1 MQMISIPN
9 YADLKIAHVVLD
21 YNGTLAGNGIVSEE
35 TRVCL
40 QQLTEMYR
48 VYVITADTFGT
59 VKQEL
64 EAFDLEVMILS
75 SKDHTAEKAALI
87 EKLGAGQTAAM
98 GNGNNDRLMLESA
111 ALSIALMGSEGCS
124 VETMQAADILCG
136 SIVDAME
143 LLIHPKRL
151 VATLR
156 R

>member
-1 MQMISIPN
+1 MQRITIPN
-9 YADLKIAHVVLD
+9 YADLEIAHVVLD
-21 YNGTLAGNGIVSEE
+21 YNGTLAGNGIVAKE
-35 TRVCL
+35 TRACL
-40 QQLTEMYR
+40 HQLTEHYR

-64 EAFDLEVMILS
+64 EAFDLEVIVLS

-87 EKLGAGQTAAM
+87 KKLGAEQTAAM

-111 ALSIALMGSEGCS
+111 VLSVALMGSEGCA

-136 SIVDAME
+136 SIIDAME
-143 LLIHPKRL
+143 LLIYPKRL
-151 VATLR
+151 IATLR

>member
-1 MQMISIPN
+1 MQTISIPN
-9 YADLKIAHVVLD
+9 YADLEIAHVVLD
-21 YNGTLAGNGIVSEE
+21 YNGTLAGNGIVSED

-40 QQLTEMYR
+40 RRLTEHYS

-59 VKQEL
+59 VKDEL
-64 EAFDLEVMILS
+64 AAFNLEVTILTS
-75 SKDHTAEKAALI
+75 ADHTREKAQLI
-87 EKLGAGQTAAM
+87 EHLGAKQTAAM
-98 GNGNNDRLMLESA
+98 GNGNNDRLMLETA
-111 ALSIALMGSEGCS
+111 ALSIALMGSEGCA
-124 VETMQAADILCG
+124 VETMQSADILCG